1 MSSRATLLK
10 KKFKMKPYKFY
21 NSLAFLCICSFFT
34 ACSIPT
40 LVNNTSNQKVAENYT
55 NVTDSTNSS
64 KTKWKEYFND
74 QNLIALIDTA
84 LKNNQELN
92 ITLQE
97 IQIASNEVQARKGEY
112 LPFLDGMAG
121 AGIEKPSRFTS
132 KGASDAMSEIED
144 GRKTPDP
151 LQDYMIGVQAS
162 WEVDIWK
169 KLRNAKKSAYFNYL
183 STIEGKNFLVT
194 NIIAEIAN
202 SYYELLA
209 LDNQLSIITQNI
221 DIQNNALR
229 IVRQQKDAARVTEL
243 AVKRFEAQVL
253 HTRSLQYDIRQDIV
267 QTENRINLL
276 LGRYPQPIP
285 RSSEGFM
292 DFVPQII
299 SAGIPS
305 QLLANRPDIKQAELQ
320 LAAAKLDIAVAKAN
334 FYPSLR
340 LTAGVGFRA
349 FNPTFLV
356 KAPESIL
363 YSLAGDMIAPL
374 INRNAIKANYLTANS
389 KQIQSIY
396 NYQRTVLNGYL
407 EVSNQLV
414 FIDNL
419 NQKFD
424 VKKQQVAALNTSIE
438 ISNSLFQSARAD
450 YMEVLLTQRDA
461 LEARV
466 ELVETKMQ
474 QMHAVVN
481 VYRALGGGWN

>member
-1 MSSRATLLK
+1 MFKTK
-10 KKFKMKPYKFY
+10 KYKLY
-21 NSLAFLCICSFFT
+21 NYLAILCICSFFT

-40 LVNNTSNQKVAENYT
+40 LVNRNANPKTPENYT
-55 NVTDSTNSS
+55 NQTDSTNSA
-64 KTKWKEYFND
+64 KMNWKQYFND
-74 QNLIALIDTA
+74 ENLTALIDTA

-97 IQIASNEVQARKGEY
+97 IQIANNEVRIRKGEY
-112 LPFLDGMAG
+112 LPFVDIAAG
-121 AGIEKPSRFTS
+121 AGVEKPSRFTS
-132 KGASDAMSEIED
+132 RGASDAITEIED
-144 GRKTPDP
+144 GKKTPDP
-151 LQDYMIGVQAS
+151 LQDYTIGAYAS

-183 STIEGKNFLVT
+183 SSVEGRNFLVT
-194 NIIAEIAN
+194 NIIAEIAQ

-209 LDNQLSIITQNI
+209 FDNQLDIINQNI
-221 DIQNNALR
+221 EIQSNALR
-229 IVRQQKDAARVTEL
+229 IVRLQKQSGRVTEL
-243 AVKRFEAQVL
+243 AVKRFEAQL
-253 HTRSLQYDIRQDIV
+253 LNTRSLQFDILQDITV
-267 QTENRINLL
+267 TENRINFL
-276 LGRYPQPIP
+276 LGRYPQPIQ
-285 RSSEGFM
+285 RDAENFM
-292 DFVPQII
+292 TLVPNTI

-305 QLLANRPDIKQAELQ
+305 QLLGNRPDIKQAELR

-340 LTAGVGFRA
+340 LTAGLGLRA

-363 YSLAGDMIAPL
+363 YSLAGDLAAPL

-424 VKKQQVAALNTSIE
+424 VKKQQVEALNQAID
-438 ISNSLFQSARAD
+438 ISNSLFLSARAD

-481 VYRALGGGWN
+481 IYRALGGGWN